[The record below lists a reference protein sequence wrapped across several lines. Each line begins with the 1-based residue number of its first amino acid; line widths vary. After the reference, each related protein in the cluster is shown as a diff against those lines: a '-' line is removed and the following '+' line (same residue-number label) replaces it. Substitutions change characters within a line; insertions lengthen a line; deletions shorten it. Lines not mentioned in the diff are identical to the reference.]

1 MHEDPRACLQSAF
14 TRILQ
19 CLFHLTILITFVSH
33 FSNGLYN
40 EQYTE
45 EQGSGSSQSLNSL
58 QLENEALV
66 SRLARLQE
74 DKWRLEE
81 RVAMLEQSGAEMAE
95 ELVIKSKL
103 IQTHVIET
111 GARRERRGS
120 GAAAAVSR

>member
-1 MHEDPRACLQSAF
+1 MFD
-14 TRILQ
+14 
-19 CLFHLTILITFVSH
+19 LTILITFVFH

-81 RVAMLEQSGAEMAE
+81 RVVMLEQSGAEMAE

-111 GARRERRGS
+111 GARRERRAS

>member
-1 MHEDPRACLQSAF
+1 MF
-14 TRILQ
+14 N
-19 CLFHLTILITFVSH
+19 
-33 FSNGLYN
+33 FSNGLYK
-40 EQYTE
+40 EQFSE
-45 EQGSGSSQSLNSL
+45 EPGSGSSQSLNSL

-81 RVAMLEQSGAEMAE
+81 RVSMLEQSGAEMAE

>member
-1 MHEDPRACLQSAF
+1 MFD
-14 TRILQ
+14 
-19 CLFHLTILITFVSH
+19 LTILITFLFH

-81 RVAMLEQSGAEMAE
+81 RVVMLEQSGAEMAE
-95 ELVIKSKL
+95 ELVIKAKL
-103 IQTHVIET
+103 IQTHIIET
-111 GARRERRGS
+111 GARREGQGPG
-120 GAAAAVSR
+120 GAASVSR